1 MPMPPDH
8 ARVSVD
14 AIQDA
19 EFIELPLPVPTGE
32 QLTLASVLG
41 SFTAWPMPMILLDS
55 AEVYCYY
62 KFLYF
67 LICIYMIEL

>member
-1 MPMPPDH
+1 MTMPPDH

-14 AIQDA
+14 GLTDF
-19 EFIELPLPVPTGE
+19 EFMEIPLPVPNGE
-32 QLTLASVLG
+32 QETLGSVLG
-41 SFTAWPMPMILLDS
+41 SFTAWPMPMILIGS